1 MRRTGTSGSAAAVI
15 CGAGGSGAGAGA
27 GAAGGAGVAGTA
39 AGRTTTG
46 VAGGTEATAAPAGR
60 VTTAPPGRGGATT
73 GAGRAAAAVAAET
86 NVGRG
91 PVCGITRLGATGSAG
106 ASIAGAGLA
115 AMTTR
120 AAAGAPALAGGAT
133 ATAGGAG
140 RAGGADLAAASAF
153 LRSRMSLR
161 ASPGLL
167 TPERLIAGSAFAGA
181 GFAVPAGRMPLVS
194 RPRTFSAS
202 SSSMELECVF
212 FSVTPTAVRASRI
225 SLLLTSSSRARS
237 LMRTLLIQSFFQ
249 GPAIRA
255 QVVPLRG

>member
-1 MRRTGTSGSAAAVI
+1 MTTRRAGASGSAAAAI
-15 CGAGGSGAGAGA
+15 SGAGSATG
-27 GAAGGAGVAGTA
+27 AGGAGGTA
-39 AGRTTTG
+39 EGRTTTG

-60 VTTAPPGRGGATT
+60 GATAPARGGAAT

-91 PVCGITRLGATGSAG
+91 PVCGRTRRGAADSAGGSAVL
-106 ASIAGAGLA
+106 AGAALA
-115 AMTTR
+115 AEPR

-133 ATAGGAG
+133 VTAAGA
-140 RAGGADLAAASAF
+140 ALGGADFAAASAF
-153 LRSRMSLR
+153 LRSRMSR
-161 ASPGLL
+161 AASPGLL
-167 TPERLIAGSAFAGA
+167 TPERLMAGSALAGT
-181 GFAVPAGRMPLVS
+181 GRAAPLGRVPLVS
-194 RPRTFSAS
+194 RARTLTAS